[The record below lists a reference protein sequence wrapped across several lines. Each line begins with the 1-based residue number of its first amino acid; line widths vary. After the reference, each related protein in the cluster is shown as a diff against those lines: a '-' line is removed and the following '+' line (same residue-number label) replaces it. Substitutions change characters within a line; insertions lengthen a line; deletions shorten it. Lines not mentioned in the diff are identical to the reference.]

1 MILVDTSVWID
12 FFSNKTTP
20 EVLRLIEA
28 IESRQELY
36 ICGVVLT
43 EILQGI
49 KNQREHDKITE
60 TLESL
65 IYVEM
70 PKEVFFLSAKIYR
83 HLKSRG
89 ITIRKT
95 IDCLIAS
102 VAIINNLVLLHNDKD
117 FNPIEKYCGLSAF
130 HSLQH

>member
-1 MILVDTSVWID
+1 MILVDTSIWID
-12 FFSNKTTP
+12 FFSNKITP
-20 EVLRLIEA
+20 EVSRLIEA
-28 IESRQELY
+28 IESHQDLY

-49 KNQREHDKITE
+49 KNQREHDKIAE

-70 PKEVFFLSAKIYR
+70 PKEVFLLSAKIYR

-89 ITIRKT
+89 ITVRKT
-95 IDCLIAS
+95 IDCLIAAA
-102 VAIINNLVLLHNDKD
+102 AIINNLVLLHNDKD
-117 FNPIEKYCGLSAF
+117 FKPIEKYCGLNAY
-130 HSLQH
+130 HCLQH